1 MMERK
6 FSTGMPEQPIIQPT
20 EFDPEDEY
28 RPEPEPEP
36 QAPSWMDG
44 SLRIGIHTSIAGSYL
59 NALESARKLGCNAL
73 QIFSASPRM
82 WQGGSAR
89 IPEVDAQAFR
99 ARRYELRLGPLA
111 IHANYLINLASEQ
124 RMLQTRS
131 IQAFQD
137 EIVRALALGAD
148 YLVVHPGARGEATAT
163 QAIST
168 IIESVKQASKR
179 VPMGGLRILIENT
192 AGMGSAMGARLEE
205 VGEILAGLRNLPV
218 GACLDTAHLFAAGYD
233 IKSEAGLAST
243 IGQIDGAIG
252 LENVPVIHA
261 NDSKIPLGGRV
272 DRHEHIGKGKIG
284 AEAFT
289 RILRHPRFGAAG
301 QEGLT
306 GRAFVAETPI
316 DDPGDD
322 RRNVAA
328 LWELA
333 GLQEQAPAA
342 EKGFSMLT
350 PALKKK
356 ITENRKIEKKRKDNA
371 DSPRPGRGRRRTRRF
386 AEKKTPTKKSV
397 AGKSKTR
404 KTGARNGKAKRK
416 RG

>member
-1 MMERK
+1 
-6 FSTGMPEQPIIQPT
+6 MPEQPLLQPT

-28 RPEPEPEP
+28 RPEPDPEP
-36 QAPSWMDG
+36 QAPPWMDG
-44 SLRIGIHTSIAGSYL
+44 SVRIGIHTSIAGSYL

-82 WQGGSAR
+82 WQGGSTR
-89 IPEVDAQAFR
+89 VPDVDAQAFR
-99 ARRYELRLGPLA
+99 ARREELRLGPLV
-111 IHANYLINLASEQ
+111 IHANYLINLASAQ

-131 IQAFQD
+131 IQAFHD

-148 YLVVHPGARGEATAT
+148 FLVVHPGARGEATT
-163 QAIST
+163 GQAIST

-179 VPMGGLRILIENT
+179 APMGGLRILIQNT
-192 AGMGSAMGARLEE
+192 AGMGTAVGARLEE
-205 VGEILAGLRNLPV
+205 VGAILAGLRNLPV

-252 LENVPVIHA
+252 LENVPVIHL

-284 AEAFT
+284 AEALA
-289 RILRHPRFGAAG
+289 RILRHPRFGAAVP
-301 QEGLT
+301 EGLT

-316 DDPGDD
+316 DEPGDD
-322 RRNVAA
+322 RRNVAM

-333 GLQEQAPAA
+333 GLKGQEPEA

-350 PALKKK
+350 AALQKR
-356 ITENRKIEKKRKDNA
+356 ISLHRKTEKKRNA
-371 DSPRPGRGRRRTRRF
+371 KRETLRSARGRRRTSRRS
-386 AEKKTPTKKSV
+386 EKKPRTKK
-397 AGKSKTR
+397 G
-404 KTGARNGKAKRK
+404 GARKGSAKEN

>member
-1 MMERK
+1 
-6 FSTGMPEQPIIQPT
+6 MPEEQRIAVPT

-36 QAPSWMDG
+36 QPPSWMDG
-44 SLRIGIHTSIAGSYL
+44 RVRIGIHTSIAGSYL

-82 WQGGSAR
+82 WQGGSTR
-89 IPEVDAQAFR
+89 ISDVDAKAFR
-99 ARRYELRLGPLA
+99 ARREELRLGPLV
-111 IHANYLINLASEQ
+111 IHANHLLNLASAE

-131 IQAFQD
+131 IQAFHD
-137 EIVRALALGAD
+137 EIVRALALRAEF
-148 YLVVHPGARGEATAT
+148 LIVHPGARGEATT
-163 QAIST
+163 EQAIST
-168 IIESVKQASKR
+168 IVESVKQASKR
-179 VPMGGLRILIENT
+179 APMGGLRILIENT
-192 AGMGSAMGARLEE
+192 AGMGTAVGARLEE
-205 VGEILAGLRNLPV
+205 VAEILASLRNLPV

-233 IKSEAGLAST
+233 IKSEGGLAST

-261 NDSKIPLGGRV
+261 NDSKVPLCGRV

-284 AEAFT
+284 AVAFA
-289 RILRHPRFGAAG
+289 RILRHPRFGAAAP
-301 QEGLT
+301 EGLA

-333 GLQEQAPAA
+333 GLQEQAPEA

-350 PALKKK
+350 PALKRK
-356 ITENRKIEKKRKDNA
+356 ITENRKMEKKRKDNA
-371 DSPRPGRGRRRTRRF
+371 QSRSAREF
-386 AEKKTPTKKSV
+386 AEKKTRTKKSV
-397 AGKSKTR
+397 TGKSKTR
-404 KTGARNGKAKRK
+404 KSGARK
-416 RG
+416 

>member
-1 MMERK
+1 L
-6 FSTGMPEQPIIQPT
+6 SMPEQPITPT
-20 EFDPEDEY
+20 IEFDPEDEY

-36 QAPSWMDG
+36 LPPSWMDG

-99 ARRYELRLGPLA
+99 ARRDELRLGPLVV
-111 IHANYLINLASEQ
+111 HANYLINLAASQ
-124 RMLQTRS
+124 PMLRTRS
-131 IQAFQD
+131 IQAFHD
-137 EIVRALALGAD
+137 EIVRAVALGAD
-148 YLVVHPGARGEATAT
+148 FLVVHPGARGESKTEHAV
-163 QAIST
+163 ST
-168 IIESVKQASKR
+168 IVESLKQASKR
-179 VPMGGLRILIENT
+179 APMGTLRILIENT
-192 AGMGSAMGARLEE
+192 AGMGSAVGARLEE
-205 VGEILAGLRNLPV
+205 VGEILAGLRNVPA

-233 IKSEAGLAST
+233 IKSEGGLAST

-252 LENVPVIHA
+252 IENVPVFHV
-261 NDSKIPLGGRV
+261 NDSKVPLGGRV

-284 AEAFT
+284 AQAFA
-289 RILRHPRFGAAG
+289 RILRHPRFGAAPP
-301 QEGLT
+301 EGLT
-306 GRAFVAETPI
+306 GRAFLAETPI

-333 GLQEQAPAA
+333 GLKEQAPEA

-356 ITENRKIEKKRKDNA
+356 ISENRRKDNA
-371 DSPRPGRGRRRTRRF
+371 ETR
-386 AEKKTPTKKSV
+386 TKKN
-397 AGKSKTR
+397 GIRKSKA
-404 KTGARNGKAKRK
+404 KKRK

>member
-1 MMERK
+1 
-6 FSTGMPEQPIIQPT
+6 MPEQPIVQPT

-36 QAPSWMDG
+36 QPPTWMDG
-44 SLRIGIHTSIAGSYL
+44 SVRIGIHTSIAGSYL
-59 NALESARKLGCNAL
+59 NALEAARKLGCNAL

-89 IPEVDAQAFR
+89 VAEVDALAFR
-99 ARRYELRLGPLA
+99 ARREELRLGPLVV
-111 IHANYLINLASEQ
+111 HANYLINLASAE

-131 IQAFQD
+131 IQAFHD

-148 YLVVHPGARGEATAT
+148 FLVVHPGARGEATAG

-168 IIESVKQASKR
+168 VVESVKQASKR
-179 VPMGGLRILIENT
+179 APMGGLRILIENS
-192 AGMGSAMGARLEE
+192 AGMGTAVGSRLEE
-205 VGEILAGLRNLPV
+205 VGEILAGLRGLPV
-218 GACLDTAHLFAAGYD
+218 EACLDTAHLFAAGYD
-233 IKSEAGLAST
+233 IKSEGGLAST
-243 IGQIDGAIG
+243 IGQIESTIG

-261 NDSKIPLGGRV
+261 NDSKIPLGGHV

-284 AEAFT
+284 ADAFA
-289 RILRHPRFGAAG
+289 RILRHPRFGSEAPDGLAG
-301 QEGLT
+301 
-306 GRAFVAETPI
+306 RVFVAETPI

-322 RRNVAA
+322 RRNVAM

-333 GLQEQAPAA
+333 GLKERAPAA

-350 PALKKK
+350 AALKKR
-356 ITENRKIEKKRKDNA
+356 ITIHRKTEKKRKDNA
-371 DSPRPGRGRRRTRRF
+371 ETQRTRSL
-386 AEKKTPTKKSV
+386 AEKTRPRKST
-397 AGKSKTR
+397 AR
-404 KTGARNGKAKRK
+404 KTKAKKK

>member
-1 MMERK
+1 L
-6 FSTGMPEQPIIQPT
+6 SMPEQPITPT
-20 EFDPEDEY
+20 IEFDPEDEY

-36 QAPSWMDG
+36 LPPSWMDG

-99 ARRYELRLGPLA
+99 ARRDELRLGPLVV
-111 IHANYLINLASEQ
+111 HANYLINLAASQ
-124 RMLQTRS
+124 PMLRTRS
-131 IQAFQD
+131 IQAFHD
-137 EIVRALALGAD
+137 EIVRAVALGAD
-148 YLVVHPGARGEATAT
+148 FLVVHPGARGESKTEHAV
-163 QAIST
+163 ST
-168 IIESVKQASKR
+168 IVESLKQASKR
-179 VPMGGLRILIENT
+179 APMGTLRILIENT
-192 AGMGSAMGARLEE
+192 AGMGSAVGARLEE
-205 VGEILAGLRNLPV
+205 VGEILAGLRNVPA

-233 IKSEAGLAST
+233 IKSEGGLAST

-252 LENVPVIHA
+252 IENVPVFHV
-261 NDSKIPLGGRV
+261 NDSKVPLGGRV

-284 AEAFT
+284 AQAFA
-289 RILRHPRFGAAG
+289 RILRHPRFGAAPP
-301 QEGLT
+301 EGLT
-306 GRAFVAETPI
+306 GRAFLAETPI

-333 GLQEQAPAA
+333 GLKEQAPEA

-356 ITENRKIEKKRKDNA
+356 ISENRRRDNA
-371 DSPRPGRGRRRTRRF
+371 ETR
-386 AEKKTPTKKSV
+386 TKKN
-397 AGKSKTR
+397 GIRKSKA
-404 KTGARNGKAKRK
+404 KKRK